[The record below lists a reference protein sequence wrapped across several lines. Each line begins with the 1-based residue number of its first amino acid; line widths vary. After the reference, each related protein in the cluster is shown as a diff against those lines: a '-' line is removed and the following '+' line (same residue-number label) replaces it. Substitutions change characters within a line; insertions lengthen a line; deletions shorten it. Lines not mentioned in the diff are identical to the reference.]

1 MVHEITLQAS
11 FVQQLDQII
20 LAGQSGKE
28 LLLDMIA
35 TASQGDDPAP
45 EGDFDR
51 PPTQPEIIELAKR
64 LSQAKAANNNT
75 ESVRLETERRDA
87 AAKKAADDLVINNDD
102 LEELIVEG
110 ENALPGI
117 VTTTKWP
124 MTKSILFFL
133 SVVKKSLILF
143 HF

>member
-1 MVHEITLQAS
+1 MTVHEITLQAS

-102 LEELIVEG
+102 L
-110 ENALPGI
+110 
-117 VTTTKWP
+117 
-124 MTKSILFFL
+124 
-133 SVVKKSLILF
+133 
-143 HF
+143 